1 MGGRIIRSLACGPE
15 LTIGEGGAVIV
26 PGLGGEVVLLT
37 GGRIVPG
44 ADLVGELRRGETAQ
58 AVVEPMDAWPAAGVS
73 LEGARATV
81 SPRAHPDLE
90 ITVEPLATLA
100 LERARWTLI
109 PARETLFAGALA
121 GVLALMLGRTALLEL
136 TEPEREVEREDTA
149 LARAVYATPNVVP
162 TFVAPRIIRYVELP
176 AEPPAVV
183 EPPPIAVA
191 VAEEIV
197 PPAAVPQRDAKPKRS
212 RRASRRA
219 STRESVAM
227 LDSLTS
233 AEFSNVLS
241 AAPDGALAE
250 VLGSAVAGGVSADL
264 FDVADDRL
272 GEGGGVVGIAGGG
285 PGWGASANAGELR
298 LIEPKEPVPP
308 SEPIAIKRSNE
319 PDGPLDSS
327 VVAEVTKRIEP
338 IARVEPIE
346 QPAVP
351 PADPH
356 HGRFELADA
365 FAGHAGLAATQPGTL
380 TAKLHTSKG
389 VITCALLED
398 RAPRTVANFV
408 GLALGTR
415 QWLDAQRSVWVAKPF
430 YDGLTFHRV
439 IHGFMI
445 QGGDPSDNGRGGPG
459 YEIADE
465 VDVDLDHD
473 AAGVLSMANKGPNTA
488 GSQFFVTLGAAR
500 HLDGKHTVFGKCDV
514 AAAGRIGEVE
524 VDTTRQHR
532 PRESVTIR
540 RVEILR
546 VPEPSSPKP
555 APVEAQPLP
564 DGQPSD

>member
-1 MGGRIIRSLACGPE
+1 MGGRILRSLACGPE

-26 PGLGGEVVLLT
+26 PGLGGEVALLV

-44 ADLVGELRRGETAQ
+44 ADLVGELRRGDTAQ

-81 SPRAHPDLE
+81 SPRAHPHLE

-136 TEPEREVEREDTA
+136 TAPEREVEREDTA
-149 LARAVYATPNVVP
+149 LTRAVYATPNVVP
-162 TFVAPRIIRYVELP
+162 TFVAPRIIRYAELP
-176 AEPPAVV
+176 EPPAVV

-191 VAEEIV
+191 VAEETV
-197 PPAAVPQRDAKPKRS
+197 PPVAVPQRDAKPKRS
-212 RRASRRA
+212 RRALPRA
-219 STRESVAM
+219 TTRDSVM
-227 LDSLTS
+227 LLDSLSNT
-233 AEFSNVLS
+233 AELSSLLGGVPHETFANVLG
-241 AAPDGALAE
+241 AANVGGSGLDIFDLADPLGGGDG
-250 VLGSAVAGGVSADL
+250 VAGGVVGSA
-264 FDVADDRL
+264 
-272 GEGGGVVGIAGGG
+272 
-285 PGWGASANAGELR
+285 SGELR
-298 LIEPKEPVPP
+298 LIEPPAR
-308 SEPIAIKRSNE
+308 SSSIEPIAIKRSHE

-327 VVAEVTKRIEP
+327 VVDSAEVTNRIEP

-346 QPAVP
+346 QAAVP

-365 FAGHAGLAATQPGTL
+365 FAGLAATQPGTL

-415 QWLDAQRSVWVAKPF
+415 QWLDAQRNVWVAKPF

-439 IHGFMI
+439 IRGFMI

-514 AAAGRIGEVE
+514 EAAGRIGEVE
-524 VDTTRQHR
+524 VDTKRQDR

-555 APVEAQPLP
+555 VPVEAQPLP